1 MFVTKRF
8 RFASP
13 IVVALALAGPALV
26 AAQDRPEQRST
37 TDRAPSHPSGWAADP
52 RTGCMIWAEG
62 DATGYV
68 VSWSGGCGA
77 DGRAAGSGT
86 AEWNLRGSTARYV
99 GGMRGGLRNGH
110 GTISNTNGDSH
121 DGEWRDGLR
130 SGNGINRWANGDRYE
145 GGFFNNRLHGIGIYV
160 WVDGERYEGEYSGD
174 RRHGRGRYF
183 WLDGGRYEG
192 GYQNGERHGRGLR
205 TWPNGDR
212 YDGEWR
218 NGQFTGRGV
227 MTWADGRRYRGE
239 WRDGRPDGRGE
250 ATIGGIVYSGVWI
263 HGCFR
268 EGTRSIAI
276 ARPLEECP

>member
-13 IVVALALAGPALV
+13 I
-26 AAQDRPEQRST
+26 
-37 TDRAPSHPSGWAADP
+37 
-52 RTGCMIWAEG
+52 
-62 DATGYV
+62 
-68 VSWSGGCGA
+68 
-77 DGRAAGSGT
+77 
-86 AEWNLRGSTARYV
+86 
-99 GGMRGGLRNGH
+99 
-110 GTISNTNGDSH
+110 
-121 DGEWRDGLR
+121 
-130 SGNGINRWANGDRYE
+130 
-145 GGFFNNRLHGIGIYV
+145 
-160 WVDGERYEGEYSGD
+160 
-174 RRHGRGRYF
+174 
-183 WLDGGRYEG
+183 GGRYEG

-218 NGQFTGRGV
+218 YGQFTGRGV
-227 MTWADGRRYRGE
+227 MTWADGRRYGGE

-263 HGCFR
+263 HGCLR